1 MLNLQNKIKK
11 YLKKR
16 GWDTNP
22 PADIVKSISIEAA
35 ELLEHFQW
43 QNYSAQELR
52 SNKEKYLDVQE
63 ETADVFIYLA
73 GLAIACGFDLEKAIM
88 RKMQKVEAKYPAHII
103 KNAGRDVY
111 LEIKQ
116 KAREDRKNKK
126 QSLKSKS

>member
-1 MLNLQNKIKK
+1 MKKIQQVIKK

-43 QNYSAQELR
+43 QNYSAQELK
-52 SNKEKYLDVQE
+52 SDKEKYLDVQE
-63 ETADVFIYLA
+63 EAADVFIYLA
-73 GLAIACGFDLEKAIM
+73 GLAITCGFDLEKAIM
-88 RKMQKVEAKYPAHII
+88 RKMEKVEAKYPAHVV
-103 KNAGRDVY
+103 KGAGRDVY

-116 KAREDRKNKK
+116 KAREGRKNKN
-126 QSLKSKS
+126 QSLKSK